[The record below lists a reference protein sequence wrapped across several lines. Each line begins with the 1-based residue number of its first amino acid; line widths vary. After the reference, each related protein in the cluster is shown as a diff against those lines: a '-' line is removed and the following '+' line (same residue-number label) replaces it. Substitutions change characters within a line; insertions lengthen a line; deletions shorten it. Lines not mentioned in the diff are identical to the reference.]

1 MPEMMK
7 AALYLGPGEMEVREV
22 PKPETGSGDVLLRV
36 EACSLCGTDVRILK
50 HGHAKIQPPHIT
62 GHEICGTLTEVG
74 GRVAGLSE
82 GQRAVIVTEVG
93 CMNCD
98 FCRQGK
104 QNLCSAVSQDLN
116 CIGYRYPGG
125 FAEYIR
131 MPEEAVRQGCV
142 IPIPESLSN
151 EEAALAEP
159 LSCVIN
165 GQSYLNIGIGDTV
178 AIMGAGTI
186 GCMQLALARA
196 QGASKVFLIGRSKD
210 RLKLAERFKPD
221 ALLSTLDG
229 DPVEQVMDLTNGKG
243 ASVAIVACSE
253 GVAQEQALAMT
264 AIQGRI
270 SLFGGLPKDKPTIN
284 FNSNTVH
291 YKEQSVFGAFAS
303 NSYQYVQA
311 LDLLASGQVNGKAM
325 ITHHYSLDD
334 VVEGIQTSMR
344 GEALKVVIHPHE
356 GEWRNGAA
364 AK

>member
-1 MPEMMK
+1 MK
-7 AALYLGPGEMEVREV
+7 
-22 PKPETGSGDVLLRV
+22 
-36 EACSLCGTDVRILK
+36 
-50 HGHAKIQPPHIT
+50 
-62 GHEICGTLTEVG
+62 
-74 GRVAGLSE
+74 
-82 GQRAVIVTEVG
+82 
-93 CMNCD
+93 CD

-104 QNLCSAVSQDLN
+104 QNLCPAVSQELN
-116 CIGYRYPGG
+116 CIGYKFAGG
-125 FAEYIR
+125 FAEYIN
-131 MPEEAVRQGCV
+131 MPAEAVLQGCV
-142 IPIPESLSN
+142 IPIPDSLSD

-178 AIMGAGTI
+178 AIIGAGTI
-186 GCMQLALARA
+186 GCMQLALAKA

-221 ALLSTLDG
+221 ALISTLDG
-229 DPVEQVMDLTNGKG
+229 DPVEQVMDLTGGKG

-253 GVAQEQALAMT
+253 GVAQEQAIAMS

-303 NSYQYVQA
+303 NSFQYVQA
-311 LDLLASGQVNGKAM
+311 LELLASGQVPGKEFV
-325 ITHHYSLDD
+325 THHFPLDE

-344 GEALKVVIHPHE
+344 GEALKVVIHP
-356 GEWRNGAA
+356 N
-364 AK
+364 